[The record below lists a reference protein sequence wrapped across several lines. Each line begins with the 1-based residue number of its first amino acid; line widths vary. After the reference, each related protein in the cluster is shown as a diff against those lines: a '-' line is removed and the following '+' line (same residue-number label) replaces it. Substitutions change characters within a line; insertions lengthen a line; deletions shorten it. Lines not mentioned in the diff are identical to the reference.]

1 MTLDIQ
7 KNDKGFTLVELLVVM
22 AIIAILG
29 TVGVTAYIG
38 STTKAARSEA
48 YANLEALK
56 VLQTQLV
63 AETGAYAT
71 PQGACAP
78 DSPGNV
84 AAIQGVL
91 PGFQPGNAFQ
101 YSFCILQN
109 VTITGAALTP
119 CFTAQ
124 AWGNTNGRG
133 AGDFFQID
141 CNNNSNY

>member
-1 MTLDIQ
+1 MTLDILN
-7 KNDKGFTLVELLVVM
+7 KEKGFTLIELLVVM

-38 STTKAARSEA
+38 SATKAARSEA

-78 DSPGNV
+78 NSPNV
-84 AAIQGVL
+84 VAIQGVL

-101 YSFCILQN
+101 YSYCILQN

-124 AWGNTNGRG
+124 AWGNTTGRG

>member
-1 MTLDIQ
+1 MTITE
-7 KNDKGFTLVELLVVM
+7 NKGFTLVELLVVM
-22 AIIAILG
+22 AIIGILG
-29 TVGVTAYIG
+29 TVAVTAYVG
-38 STTKAARSEA
+38 STLKAARSEA

-71 PQGACAP
+71 SQGACNANN
-78 DSPGNV
+78 PGNV

-91 PGFQPGNAFQ
+91 PGFQPGTALQ
-101 YSFCILQN
+101 YSYCIIAN

-124 AWGNTNGRG
+124 AWGNTGRA

-141 CNNNSNY
+141 CNNNSNF